1 MFENKKLLSAL
12 VLIAAAC
19 LSIFFLT
26 KSYEAINGGKT
37 DKQQATITVT
47 GDGEYFAIPDTA
59 AFTFSVEKDGATQK
73 IAQDTGTEVM
83 NKILA
88 SLKKDYGMTDKDLKT
103 INFSVNP
110 KYENAPTCWGGYCPQ
125 NNPKIIGYT
134 FTQTVTAKVR
144 DLDNVGEIGAKL
156 AELSATNVS
165 GPDFTLANEDDAKN
179 KARTDAINT
188 AKEKAE
194 ILANQ
199 LGVKLGKI
207 SSFSENTNGAYP
219 MYAGGDMMV
228 SSFATKAA
236 APQIPTGENK
246 YTSNVSITY
255 EIK

>member
-1 MFENKKLLSAL
+1 MFENKKLLSTL

-26 KSYEAINGGKT
+26 KSYEAINGSKT
-37 DKQQATITVT
+37 DQPQATITVS

-73 IAQDTGTEVM
+73 IAQDAGTEIM
-83 NKILA
+83 NKILDT
-88 SLKKDYGMTDKDLKT
+88 LKKDYKMTDKDLKT

-110 KYENAPTCWGGYCPQ
+110 KYEYGPACYGGYCPPS
-125 NNPKIIGYT
+125 NPKINGYT

-144 DLDNVGEIGAKL
+144 DLDNLGEIGAKL
-156 AELSATNVS
+156 AELGATNVS
-165 GPDFTLANEDDAKN
+165 GPDFTLADEDDAKN
-179 KARTDAINT
+179 KARTDAIT
-188 AKEKAE
+188 KAKVKAR
-194 ILANQ
+194 ILSNQ
-199 LGVKLGKI
+199 LGVRLGKI
-207 SSFSENTNGAYP
+207 SSFSENTNGGGYP
-219 MYAGGDMMV
+219 MYAGAAMDMKA
-228 SSFATKAA
+228 SFANP